1 MISIRTKLIFYVNIT
16 IAVMDLISVL
26 LFFVYLRK
34 YEKRSLEKLGMSLVI
49 LVSQDN
55 EVKQA
60 LSYAQPAFLSGPI
73 QRMLSLDM
81 GGEVAYWRI
90 LNDKGCLV
98 GENVRGTHLDAK
110 ETSIEM
116 EGRQNG
122 TFFPPRFIT
131 CSEGEF
137 NHFAAAICESTPF
150 SEEVFAAQILDGT
163 DIVSQ
168 KEGRI
173 LGYVQIGL
181 STRKM
186 NNKILRIIIYTIIP
200 AGLGIFLGGI
210 FITTLLSKHIISP
223 IQRLTGITQD
233 IARGDLT
240 RTVEVQSEDE
250 IGQLSIHFNQ
260 MTVSLQKSYT
270 ALNQEISGHKQTE
283 ALLRHRVKSEEVI
296 ATISANFINL
306 MPMEVDNGINRSLAM
321 LGEFVDVDR
330 SYVCLYTD
338 DRQTK
343 MDNTHEW
350 CAKGIEPQI
359 EKLKGVPVEHF
370 PWGMEKLR
378 KLETIHITRVAN
390 MPACADAE
398 KELQQSQSVQSFVI
412 VPMAYGGN
420 LVGFL
425 GFDSV
430 ISEKQWSD
438 QDVAL
443 LKIIGEIFV
452 NALEHKRQQDMLH
465 QAHNQLEVRV
475 RERTAELLKINK
487 LLEEEIVKHK
497 SAREVLTKYEILIS
511 QITDLPYICDANG
524 NIVFV
529 NYMFDKL
536 TGHRREDFIGKPFSS
551 LFDGK
556 NNEIAADVLIKTLRG
571 ESPQFELYFKDTGI
585 VCEYKNLP
593 MRDTAGNIVGIIGTA
608 RDITER
614 KRMVDA
620 LKQAKEHAE
629 NLIETANVMVIGLD
643 LEGNVRVFNKT
654 AEAVTG
660 YKKNAVL
667 GKNCF
672 EILMPNDVWFNSKQS
687 FAHWRANRQIQETHE
702 SPILTKSGKK
712 RYISWQS
719 GEIMDRG
726 DVVGI
731 ISFGND
737 ITDYKQKELLIEQL
751 RIMSF
756 VKDVGIAINQGD
768 TLTEILQKCAEAIVS
783 NLDAAF
789 AYIWTLN
796 EKDSVLELQASVRYH
811 TDKNDTHSH
820 IPVSDLKIG
829 LIVRDHI
836 PQVTNDLLND
846 PYANDTDWV
855 RQEGLIAFAGYPLVA
870 KDRLV
875 GVLAVFAR
883 KPIIE
888 NMLNALAAAAD
899 IVAMGIDRKKAA
911 EALSMSENKYRVLLE
926 NLPQRIFYKDRN
938 LVYVSCSE
946 NYAND
951 LNIRP
956 NEIIGKTDY
965 DFYPKEL
972 AEKYRA
978 DDKKV
983 IESGQTVD
991 VEEKYI
997 KNEKELFVHTIKT
1010 PLRDEHG
1017 AVIGIL
1023 GVFLDVSEKVSLQM
1037 EAVRVR
1043 HLVSLGEL
1051 AAGVAHEINNPI
1063 MGVINCAQIIFDRSN
1078 DGSREKDV
1086 ANRIMKEG
1094 KRIASIVSRLL
1105 SYARRSE
1112 TRELIKIHELVSE
1125 ALILTEAQ
1133 LQKEGILINVD
1144 VPQQLPA
1151 IFVQPQQI
1159 QQVFLNL
1166 ISNARYALNQKYPG
1180 EHAGK
1185 TLDISAQQIS
1195 INDSPCI
1202 RICFY
1207 DKGTGIPAGI
1217 LGKVMDPF
1225 FTSKPKGKGTGLG
1238 LSISYGI
1245 ISGHGG
1251 KFSVESNEGEF
1262 TRITIILPVV
1272 EKA

>member
-1 MISIRTKLIFYVNIT
+1 MTSIRTKLIFYVNIT
-16 IAVMDLISVL
+16 IAIMDLISIL
-26 LFFVYLRK
+26 LFFIYLK
-34 YEKRSLEKLGMSLVI
+34 KNEQRSLEKLGISLVS

-60 LSYAQPAFLSGPI
+60 LSYTQPALLAIPI
-73 QRMLSLDM
+73 QRMLSLDR

-90 LNDKGCLV
+90 LNADGDLIE
-98 GENVRGTHLDAK
+98 ENAQGVRLDAN
-110 ETSIEM
+110 EIPVEE
-116 EGRQNG
+116 EGGQHSP
-122 TFFPPRFIT
+122 FFPPRAIT
-131 CSEGEF
+131 GSKGEF
-137 NHFAAAICESTPF
+137 YHCTATIFESTPF
-150 SEEVFAAQILDGT
+150 SEEVFAAQMLDGE
-163 DIVSQ
+163 DVVRQ

-173 LGYVQIGL
+173 LGYAQIGL

-186 NNKILRIIIYTIIP
+186 NSKILKIIFYSIIP
-200 AGLGIFLGGI
+200 AGLGIFLGGMC
-210 FITTLLSKHIISP
+210 ITMLLTKHIISP
-223 IQRLTGITQD
+223 IQRLTGVTQG

-240 RTVEVQSEDE
+240 RMVKVQSEDE

-260 MTVSLQKSYT
+260 MTESLQKSYT
-270 ALNQEISGHKQTE
+270 ALNQEISEHKQTE

-296 ATISANFINL
+296 AAISANFINL
-306 MPMEVDNGINRSLAM
+306 TPMEVDNGINRSLTM

-330 SYVCLYTD
+330 CYVCLYSNDEKTS
-338 DRQTK
+338 

-370 PWGMEKLR
+370 PWGMEKL
-378 KLETIHITRVAN
+378 KQMETIHVSRVADL
-390 MPACADAE
+390 PAYADAE
-398 KELQQSQSVQSFVI
+398 KELLQSQSVQSFVI
-412 VPMAYGGN
+412 VPMAYGGT

-430 ISEKQWSD
+430 LSEKRWPE

-443 LKIIGEIFV
+443 LKIVGEIFI
-452 NALEHKRQQDMLH
+452 NALEHKRQQDML
-465 QAHNQLEVRV
+465 QEAHNQLEIRV
-475 RERTAELLKINK
+475 RDRTADLLEMNK

-497 SAREVLTKYEILIS
+497 NARTALTKYEILIS
-511 QITDLPYICDANG
+511 QITDLPYICDAKG

-536 TGHRREDFIGKPFSS
+536 TGHRREEFIGKPFAP
-551 LFDGK
+551 LFDEK
-556 NNEIAADVLIKTLRG
+556 NYEIAADAYAKTLRG
-571 ESPQFELYFKDTGI
+571 ESPQFELCFKDTGI
-585 VCEYKNLP
+585 LCEYKNLP
-593 MRDTAGNIVGIIGTA
+593 LRDEAGNIIGIIGTA

-643 LEGNVRVFNKT
+643 LQGNVQVFNKT
-654 AEAVTG
+654 AEVVTG
-660 YKKNAVL
+660 YKKDEVL

-672 EILMPNDVWFNSKQS
+672 KILMPNDVWFDSKQT
-687 FAHWRANRQIQETHE
+687 FVHWRANRRMQDTYE

-712 RYISWQS
+712 RYLSWQS
-719 GEIMDRG
+719 SEIVDQG
-726 DVVGI
+726 NVAGI

-751 RIMSF
+751 RIMAF
-756 VKDVGIAINQGD
+756 IKDVGIAINQGD
-768 TLTEILQKCAEAIVS
+768 TLSEILQQCAEAIVS
-783 NLDAAF
+783 NLDVAF
-789 AYIWTLN
+789 ARIWTLN
-796 EKDSVLELQASVRYH
+796 EKENMLELQASAGVYTNR
-811 TDKNDTHSH
+811 NGVHSR
-820 IPVSDLKIG
+820 IPVGVLKVG
-829 LIVRDHI
+829 LIARDRI
-836 PQVTNDLLND
+836 PQVTNDLSND
-846 PYANDTDWV
+846 PYVSDPDWV
-855 RQEGLIAFAGYPLVA
+855 RREGMVAFAGYPLVA

-875 GVLAVFAR
+875 GVMAVFAR

-888 NMLNALAAAAD
+888 SMLNALAAAAD
-899 IVAMGIDRKKAA
+899 IIAMGIDRKRAA
-911 EALSMSENKYRVLLE
+911 EALSISENKYRVLLE

-946 NYAND
+946 NYAKD

-956 NEIIGKTDY
+956 DEIVGKTDY

-983 IESGQTVD
+983 IESGQTID
-991 VEEKYI
+991 MEEKYI
-997 KNEKELFVHTIKT
+997 KDEKELFVHSIKT

-1063 MGVINCAQIIFDRSN
+1063 MGVINCAQILFDRGR

-1086 ANRIMKEG
+1086 ANRIIKEG
-1094 KRIASIVSRLL
+1094 KRIANIVSRLL
-1105 SYARRSE
+1105 SYARRGE
-1112 TRELIKIHELVSE
+1112 TRETVKIHELVSE

-1133 LQKEGILINVD
+1133 IHKEGILINVN

-1185 TLDISAQQIS
+1185 TLDISAQQIA
-1195 INDSPCI
+1195 INNSPYV
-1202 RICFY
+1202 RIDFY
-1207 DKGTGIPAGI
+1207 DKGTGIPSGL

-1238 LSISYGI
+1238 LSISHGI

-1251 KFSVESNEGEF
+1251 KLNVESNEGEF
-1262 TRITIILPVV
+1262 TRIIITLPVAQ
-1272 EKA
+1272 ET

>member
-1 MISIRTKLIFYVNIT
+1 MTSIRTKLIFYVNIT
-16 IAVMDLISVL
+16 IAIMDLISIL
-26 LFFVYLRK
+26 LFFIYLTK
-34 YEKRSLEKLGMSLVI
+34 NEKRSLEKLGISLVI

-60 LSYAQPAFLSGPI
+60 LSYTQPALLTIPI
-73 QRMLSLDM
+73 QRMLSLDR

-90 LNDKGCLV
+90 LNAKGSLI
-98 GENVRGTHLDAK
+98 GENVQGVHLDVNEIPTEK
-110 ETSIEM
+110 E
-116 EGRQNG
+116 GGQNG
-122 TFFPPRFIT
+122 SFFPPHAIT
-131 CSEGEF
+131 CSKGEF
-137 NHFAAAICESTPF
+137 YHFTATTFESTPF
-150 SEEVFAAQILDGT
+150 SEEVFAAQILDGE
-163 DIVSQ
+163 DVVRQ

-181 STRKM
+181 STHKM
-186 NNKILRIIIYTIIP
+186 NNKILKIIFYSIIP
-200 AGLGIFLGGI
+200 AGLGILLGGMC
-210 FITTLLSKHIISP
+210 ITMLLSKHIISP
-223 IQRLTGITQD
+223 IQRLTGVTQD

-240 RTVEVQSEDE
+240 RTVQVQSEDE

-260 MTVSLQKSYT
+260 MTASLQKSYT

-283 ALLRHRVKSEEVI
+283 ALLRHRVKSEEII
-296 ATISANFINL
+296 AAISANFINL
-306 MPMEVDNGINRSLAM
+306 TPMEVDNGINRSLTM
-321 LGEFVDVDR
+321 LGGFVNVDR
-330 SYVCLYTD
+330 CYVCLYSYDEKT
-338 DRQTK
+338 R
-343 MDNTHEW
+343 MDKTHEW
-350 CAKGIEPQI
+350 CAEGIEPQI

-378 KLETIHITRVAN
+378 QLETIHIPRVAD
-390 MPACADAE
+390 MPACAEAE
-398 KELQQSQSVQSFVI
+398 KKLQQSQSVQSFVV
-412 VPMAYGGN
+412 VPMAYGGT
-420 LVGFL
+420 LAGFL

-430 ISEKQWSD
+430 LSEKRWSD
-438 QDVAL
+438 QDIAL
-443 LKIIGEIFV
+443 LKIVGEIFV
-452 NALEHKRQQDMLH
+452 NALEHKRQQDMLQ
-465 QAHNQLEVRV
+465 QAHNQLEIRV
-475 RERTAELLKINK
+475 KERTAELVKMNK
-487 LLEEEIVKHK
+487 LLEDEIVQHK
-497 SAREVLTKYEILIS
+497 KARAALTKYEILIS
-511 QITDLPYICDANG
+511 QISDLPYICDTNG

-536 TGHRREDFIGKPFSS
+536 TGHRREEFIEKPFSP
-551 LFDGK
+551 LFDEK
-556 NNEIAADVLIKTLRG
+556 NNGIAADVFAKTMRG
-571 ESPQFELYFKDTGI
+571 ESLQFELCFKDTGR
-585 VCEYKNLP
+585 VCEFKNLP
-593 MRDTAGNIVGIIGTA
+593 MRDEAGNIIGIIGTA

-643 LEGNVRVFNKT
+643 LEGNVQVFNKT
-654 AEAVTG
+654 AEVVTG
-660 YKKNAVL
+660 YKKADVL

-672 EILMPNDVWFNSKQS
+672 KILMPNDVWFDNKQT
-687 FAHWRANRQIQETHE
+687 FAIWRANRRMQDTYE

-712 RYISWQS
+712 RYLSWQS
-719 GEIMDRG
+719 SEIIDLG

-737 ITDYKQKELLIEQL
+737 ITDHKQKELLIEQL

-768 TLTEILQKCAEAIVS
+768 TLSQILQQCAEAIVS
-783 NLDAAF
+783 NLDAAL
-789 AYIWTLN
+789 ARIWTLN
-796 EKDSVLELQASVRYH
+796 EKEDVLELQASAGVY
-811 TDKNDTHSH
+811 TNKNGDHSR
-820 IPVSDLKIG
+820 ISVGELKIG
-829 LIVRDHI
+829 LIARDRI
-836 PQVTNDLLND
+836 PQVTNDLINNHYVSH
-846 PYANDTDWV
+846 PDWV
-855 RQEGLIAFAGYPLVA
+855 RREGLVAFAGYPLVV

-875 GVLAVFAR
+875 GVMAIFAR

-888 NMLNALAAAAD
+888 NVLNAMAGAAD

-911 EALSMSENKYRVLLE
+911 DALSMSENKYRVLLE

-946 NYAND
+946 NYAKD
-951 LNIRP
+951 LDIRP
-956 NEIIGKTDY
+956 DEIVGKTDY

-997 KNEKELFVHTIKT
+997 KDEKELFIHTIKT
-1010 PLRDEHG
+1010 PLKDENG
-1017 AVIGIL
+1017 AIIGIL

-1037 EAVRVR
+1037 EAVHVR

-1063 MGVINCAQIIFDRSN
+1063 MGVINCAQILFDKSSA
-1078 DGSREKDV
+1078 GSRERDV
-1086 ANRIMKEG
+1086 SNRIIKEG
-1094 KRIASIVSRLL
+1094 KRIANIVSRLL

-1112 TRELIKIHELVSE
+1112 TKESVKIQELISE

-1133 LQKEGILINVD
+1133 LNKEGILISVN
-1144 VPQQLPA
+1144 VPQQLPS
-1151 IFVQPQQI
+1151 IFVHPQQI

-1185 TLDISAQQIS
+1185 TLDIYTQQIA
-1195 INDSPCI
+1195 INNYPYI
-1202 RICFY
+1202 RIVFY
-1207 DKGTGIPAGI
+1207 DKGTGIPASV

-1225 FTSKPKGKGTGLG
+1225 FTNKPKGKGTGLG
-1238 LSISYGI
+1238 LSISHGI

-1251 KFSVESNEGEF
+1251 KLSVESIEGEF
-1262 TRITIILPVV
+1262 TRITILLPAAQ
-1272 EKA
+1272 KA